1 MRTNNFA
8 LRLPQS
14 LFAHLREAA
23 TEDGVAMNQY
33 IAVALAEKLA
43 TRKTARQFLAE
54 RAEHG
59 SAARALEIL
68 ERAGTDE
75 DEQAFLARFAM
86 RAANGAGNEA
96 RGLELLDKA
105 AGNT

>member
-23 TEDGVAMNQY
+23 AEDGVAMNQY
-33 IAVALAEKLA
+33 VAVALAEKLA

-54 RAEHG
+54 RAERG

-68 ERAGTDE
+68 DGAGTDE
-75 DEQAFLARFAM
+75 DEQVFLARFAR
-86 RAANGAGNEA
+86 RAASGAGKEE
-96 RGLELLDKA
+96 RDLELLDKA
-105 AGNT
+105 AGN

>member
-1 MRTNNFA
+1 MPTS
-8 LRLPQS
+8 P
-14 LFAHLREAA
+14 
-23 TEDGVAMNQY
+23 D
-33 IAVALAEKLA
+33 
-43 TRKTARQFLAE
+43 RKTVRQFLAE
-54 RAEHG
+54 RAERG

-86 RAANGAGNEA
+86 RAANGAGKLE
-96 RGLELLDKA
+96 RGLELLEKA